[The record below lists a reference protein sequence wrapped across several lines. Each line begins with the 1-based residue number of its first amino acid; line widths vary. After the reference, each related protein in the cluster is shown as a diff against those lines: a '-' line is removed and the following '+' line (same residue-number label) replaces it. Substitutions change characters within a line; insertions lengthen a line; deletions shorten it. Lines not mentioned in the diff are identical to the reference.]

1 MEDVCTATTQIGF
14 WNSIRDAVRGSD
26 HDFTAGSL
34 NRAIFLLAI
43 PMILEMALESL
54 FGVVDI
60 LWVARV
66 GANAVAAVG
75 VTESLGALLFSVVM
89 GLSLSTSAVVARRI
103 GEKDLEGAA
112 VASVQSILLGLAT
125 SVIIGVPCWLLA
137 PHLLGLMGGSP
148 EVLRVGSTYARLA
161 LGCSGVV
168 VLLSI
173 NNAIFR
179 GAGDAAIAARVLL
192 VSNLVNMVLDPCL
205 IFGLGPFP
213 RLGVTGA
220 AIATLTGRS
229 IGLAYQL
236 IHLLRGTRRIRIE
249 RRHIR
254 MNLPVL
260 RRLCRLSSTGT
271 LQFAIAEANSLG
283 LVRVV
288 SIFGAGALA
297 GYTIALRMSILF
309 LLPCWGLSGAAATL
323 VGQNLGARQSE
334 RAEAAVWR
342 TGLYNMVF
350 LGAVSIFFIALAE
363 PLARLFSSDPLVVRS
378 AASCLR
384 ILSYGN
390 VAYAYGM
397 VMLQAFNGAGD
408 TVTPTLVNLVFS
420 SMGLLMAGWLAIA
433 AGLRSD
439 GVYWSSVITNVT
451 IALVS
456 VLLFRHGKW
465 KHKQI

>member
-1 MEDVCTATTQIGF
+1 MEDVCTATAQIGF

-26 HDFTAGSL
+26 HNFTAGSL
-34 NRAIFLLAI
+34 NRAILLLAI

-60 LWVARV
+60 VWVARV

-89 GLSLSTSAVVARRI
+89 GLGLSTSAMVARRI
-103 GEKDLEGAA
+103 GEKDLDGAA
-112 VASVQSILLGLAT
+112 VGAVQSILLGFAT
-125 SVIIGVPCWLLA
+125 SVMIGVPCWILA

-148 EVLRVGSTYARLA
+148 EVLRVGTPYARLA

-168 VLLSI
+168 VMLSI
-173 NNAIFR
+173 NNAVFR

-192 VSNLVNMVLDPCL
+192 VSNLVNLALDPCL
-205 IFGLGPFP
+205 IFGFGPFP

-229 IGLAYQL
+229 IGFGYQL
-236 IHLLRGTRRIRIE
+236 IHLLRGTGRIRVE
-249 RRHIR
+249 GRHIR
-254 MNLPVL
+254 LNLPVL
-260 RRLCRLSSTGT
+260 RRLCKLSLTGT

-297 GYTIALRMSILF
+297 GYTIALRLSILF

-342 TGLYNMVF
+342 TGLYNMML
-350 LGAVSIFFIALAE
+350 LGAVTIFFISLAE
-363 PLARLFSSDPLVVRS
+363 PLARLFSTDPLVVRS

-408 TVTPTLVNLVFS
+408 TVTPTLVNLIFS
-420 SMGLLMAGWLAIA
+420 SMGLLLACWLAIS

-439 GVYWSSVITNVT
+439 GVYWSSVTTNVT

-456 VLLFRHGKW
+456 VVLFRHGRW
-465 KHKQI
+465 KRNQI